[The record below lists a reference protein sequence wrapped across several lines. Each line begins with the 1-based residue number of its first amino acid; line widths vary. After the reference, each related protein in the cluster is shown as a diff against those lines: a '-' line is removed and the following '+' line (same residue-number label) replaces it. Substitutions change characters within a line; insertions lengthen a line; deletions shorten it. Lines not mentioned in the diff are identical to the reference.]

1 MDPRPAFTLESP
13 EAVAALLE
21 RGRYVAEEGLA
32 VAIFLALRLG
42 RPILLE
48 GEPGVGK
55 TEVAR
60 VLAEGLGVPLVR
72 LQCYEGLE
80 LEQALYEWDHARQ
93 LLEIRLL
100 ESMGEKD
107 PARLRAG
114 VYREEFLLKR
124 PILKA
129 LELGEAVLLIDE
141 VDRTD
146 EAFEAFLLE
155 VLADFQVTIPEIG
168 TLKAKAR
175 PLVVLTSNRTRELH
189 DALRRRCVYY
199 WIDYPSLEKELR
211 IVRARLPELPEAM
224 ARKVVAL
231 VQRTRQLGLLKPPG
245 VAETLDLAASL
256 LALGAE
262 DLTSQALEPVLGAF
276 LKAREDAEK
285 VRRAL
290 GELLSSLA

>member
-1 MDPRPAFTLESP
+1 VDPRPAFTLESP

-32 VAIFLALRLG
+32 IAIFLALRLG

>member
-1 MDPRPAFTLESP
+1 LESP

-168 TLKAKAR
+168 TLRAKAR

-199 WIDYPSLEKELR
+199 WIDYPSLDKELR

>member
-1 MDPRPAFTLESP
+1 VDPRPAFTLESP

-256 LALGAE
+256 LVLGAE

>member
-1 MDPRPAFTLESP
+1 VDPRPAFTLESP

-262 DLTSQALEPVLGAF
+262 DLTSQAIEPVLGAF

>member
-1 MDPRPAFTLESP
+1 VDPRPAFTLESP

-224 ARKVVAL
+224 ARKVVVL

-262 DLTSQALEPVLGAF
+262 DLTPQALEPVLGAF

>member
-129 LELGEAVLLIDE
+129 LELGQAVLLIDE

>member
-1 MDPRPAFTLESP
+1 VDPRPAFTLESP

-146 EAFEAFLLE
+146 EVFEAFLLE

-224 ARKVVAL
+224 ARKVVVL

>member
-1 MDPRPAFTLESP
+1 LESP
-13 EAVAALLE
+13 ETVAALLE

>member
-1 MDPRPAFTLESP
+1 LESP

-21 RGRYVAEEGLA
+21 RGRYVAEE
-32 VAIFLALRLG
+32 G

-107 PARLRAG
+107 LARLRAG

>member
-1 MDPRPAFTLESP
+1 MDPKPAFALESP
-13 EAVAALLE
+13 AAVAALLE
-21 RGRYVAEEGLA
+21 RERYIAEEGLA
-32 VAIFLALRLG
+32 VATFLALRLG
-42 RPILLE
+42 RPLLLE

-60 VLAEGLGVPLVR
+60 VLSKGLGVPLVR

-100 ESMGEKD
+100 ESLGERD
-107 PARLRAG
+107 LDRLRAG

-124 PILKA
+124 PILEA

-155 VLADFQVTIPEIG
+155 VLSDFQVTIPELG
-168 TLKAKAR
+168 TLRARAR

-211 IVRARLPELPEAM
+211 IVRARLPELPEAL

-231 VQRTRQLGLLKPPG
+231 VQRVRGLGLLKPPG

-256 LALGAE
+256 LALGVG
-262 DLTSQALEPVLGAF
+262 DLAPEALDPALGAL
-276 LKAREDAEK
+276 LKAREDVER

-290 GELLSSLA
+290 GDLLMALG

>member
-1 MDPRPAFTLESP
+1 MDPRPAFALESP

-168 TLKAKAR
+168 TLRAKAR

>member
-1 MDPRPAFTLESP
+1 LESP

-290 GELLSSLA
+290 GELLSFLA

>member
-189 DALRRRCVYY
+189 DALRRRCVFY

-231 VQRTRQLGLLKPPG
+231 VQQTRKLGLLKPPG

-256 LALGAE
+256 LALGVE
-262 DLTSQALEPVLGAF
+262 DLTSEALEPVLGSF

-290 GELLSSLA
+290 GELLSALA

>member
-199 WIDYPSLEKELR
+199 WIDYPSLDKELR

>member
-1 MDPRPAFTLESP
+1 MDPRPAFALESP

-168 TLKAKAR
+168 TLRAKAR

-199 WIDYPSLEKELR
+199 WIDYPSLDKELR

>member
-168 TLKAKAR
+168 TLRAKAR

-262 DLTSQALEPVLGAF
+262 DLTPQALEPVLGAF

>member
-1 MDPRPAFTLESP
+1 VDPRPAFALESP

-21 RGRYVAEEGLA
+21 RGRYVAEGGLA

-168 TLKAKAR
+168 TLRAKAR

-224 ARKVVAL
+224 ARKVVVL

>member
-168 TLKAKAR
+168 TLRAKAR

-224 ARKVVAL
+224 ACKVVAL

>member
-1 MDPRPAFTLESP
+1 VDPRPAFTLESP

-60 VLAEGLGVPLVR
+60 VLAEGLGAPLVR

-168 TLKAKAR
+168 TLRAKAR

>member
-1 MDPRPAFTLESP
+1 VDPRPAFTLESP
-13 EAVAALLE
+13 EAVATLLE

-168 TLKAKAR
+168 TLRAKAR